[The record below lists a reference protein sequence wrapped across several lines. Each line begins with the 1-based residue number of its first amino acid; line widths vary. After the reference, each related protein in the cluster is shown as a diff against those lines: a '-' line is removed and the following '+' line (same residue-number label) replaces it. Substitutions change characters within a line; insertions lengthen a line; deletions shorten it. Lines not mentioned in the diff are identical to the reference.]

1 MDNGYI
7 GEIRLFAANFA
18 PKNWAFCKGQLLSIS
33 TNTALFSL
41 LGTYY
46 GGNGTTNFAL
56 PNLQGRALVG
66 TGSGSGLSIYSIGQ
80 TAGSATTTLL
90 SSNLPPHNHASLSGT
105 ITMPVTSLA
114 GNTNVP
120 TGHYFAN
127 DGTQKY
133 DVQND
138 GVGMQPFTVNPSVNA
153 AGSGTA
159 INNMMPFL
167 AMNYIIC
174 ITGTYP
180 TRN

>member
-1 MDNGYI
+1 MDNGYL

-18 PKNWAFCKGQLLSIS
+18 PKNWAFCKGQLLSIAQNS
-33 TNTALFSL
+33 ALFSL

-56 PNLQGRALVG
+56 PNLQGRAIVG
-66 TGSGSGLSIYSIGQ
+66 TGQGSGLTYYIIGEQ
-80 TAGSATTTLL
+80 AGSPTTTLL

-105 ITMPVTSLA
+105 IKMLTTSGT
-114 GNTNVP
+114 GNSNVP
-120 TGHYFAN
+120 TNNYFAN

-138 GVGMQPFTVNPSVNA
+138 GVAMQPFNVNLSANN
-153 AGSGTA
+153 AGSSTP

-167 AMNYIIC
+167 AMNYVIC
-174 ITGTYP
+174 LSGIYP
-180 TRN
+180 SRN